1 MHDFYR
7 KCMSIKKQ
15 CFYYN
20 AITANVKYKFLQKE
34 GVVDMTERYSRQQLF
49 TPIGHD
55 GQHTL
60 RKKHVLVVGAG
71 ALGSAVSEALVRAG
85 IGKLTIVDR
94 DYVEFSNL
102 QRQQLYTERDAQDKM
117 PKAMAA
123 QARLT
128 DINQDVEIDAR
139 IADADVAMLTDLAQ
153 HIDLMIDGTDNFD
166 TRFMMNDIAQKY
178 NIPWIYGSCVGS
190 YGATYTILPGETPCL
205 HCLLNAV
212 PNTGMTCDTAGIISP
227 AVQITAAYEVAEA
240 LKLLTNN
247 TAALRGTF
255 LTFDV
260 WQNSHFEMK
269 IGAAKNPACPC
280 CGEAPIY
287 PHLSYDNQ
295 TKTAVLCGRDAV
307 QIRPATARDY
317 DLPQL
322 AKTLSVH
329 GDVQV
334 NPFLLSCQLEQ
345 QRLVIFKDGRVLIH
359 GTHDVQY
366 AKNLYYRLLG

>member
-1 MHDFYR
+1 MHGIYR

-20 AITANVKYKFLQKE
+20 AITANVNYKFLQRE
-34 GVVDMTERYSRQQLF
+34 GIVPMTERYSRQQLF
-49 TPIGHD
+49 TPIGQE
-55 GQHTL
+55 GQQLL

-71 ALGSAVSEALVRAG
+71 ALGSAVGEALVRAG
-85 IGKLTIVDR
+85 VGKLTIVDR
-94 DYVEFSNL
+94 DYVEMSNL
-102 QRQQLYTERDAQDKM
+102 QRQQLYTEQDAAQKI
-117 PKAMAA
+117 PKAIAA
-123 QARLT
+123 QKRLAC
-128 DINQDVEIDAR
+128 INSDVDIDAR
-139 IADADVAMLTDLAQ
+139 IVDADVALLTDLAQ
-153 HIDLMIDGTDNFD
+153 DIDLMIDGTDNFD
-166 TRFMMNDIAQKY
+166 TRFVMNDIAQKY

-269 IGAAKNPACPC
+269 IGAAKNLSCPS

-317 DLPQL
+317 DLAQL
-322 AKTLSVH
+322 AQTLSVH
-329 GDVQV
+329 GDVQH
-334 NPFLLSCQLEQ
+334 NPFLLSCQLPTE
-345 QRLVIFKDGRVLIH
+345 RLVIFKDGRVLVH
-359 GTHDVQY
+359 GTHDIQY
-366 AKNLYYRLLG
+366 AKSLYYRLLG